1 MEDAQEKHSPQP
13 GLDSIEIE
21 GATPA
26 EAIKKAL
33 TMLGLTKKEVRVQI
47 LSEEKGGLFGMEGIQ
62 PAKVRVTRRFSSK
75 K

>member
-1 MEDAQEKHSPQP
+1 MEDTQNKTPDQLKLTSVET
-13 GLDSIEIE
+13 E

-33 TMLGLTKKEVRVQI
+33 AILGLTKKEVKVKI
-47 LSEEKGGLFGMEGIQ
+47 LSEEKRGLFGMEGMRL
-62 PAKVRVTRRFSSK
+62 AKVMVTRK

>member
-1 MEDAQEKHSPQP
+1 MEDTQEKPSAQP
-13 GLDSIEIE
+13 GLTSVEAE

-33 TMLGLTKKEVRVQI
+33 AILGLTKKEVKVRI
-47 LSEEKGGLFGMEGIQ
+47 LSEEKKGLFGMEGMQ
-62 PAKVRVTRRFSSK
+62 LAKVRVSK

>member
-1 MEDAQEKHSPQP
+1 MENTQNKTPDQLKLTLVEA
-13 GLDSIEIE
+13 E

-33 TMLGLTKKEVRVQI
+33 AILGLTKKEVKVKI
-47 LSEEKGGLFGMEGIQ
+47 LSEEKKGLFGMEGMQ
-62 PAKVRVTRRFSSK
+62 LAKVRVIRK

>member
-1 MEDAQEKHSPQP
+1 MEDTQNKTPDQLKLTSVET
-13 GLDSIEIE
+13 E

-33 TMLGLTKKEVRVQI
+33 AILGLTKKEVKVKI
-47 LSEEKGGLFGMEGIQ
+47 LSEEKKGLFGMEGMQ
-62 PAKVRVTRRFSSK
+62 LAKVRVIRK

>member
-1 MEDAQEKHSPQP
+1 MEDAQEKHPAQQP
-13 GLDSIEIE
+13 GLTSIEAE

-33 TMLGLTKKEVRVQI
+33 AILGLTKREVKVKI
-47 LSEEKGGLFGMEGIQ
+47 LSEEKKGLFGMEGMQ
-62 PAKVRVTRRFSSK
+62 LAKVRVSK

>member
-1 MEDAQEKHSPQP
+1 MENTQNKTPDQLKLTSVEA
-13 GLDSIEIE
+13 E

-33 TMLGLTKKEVRVQI
+33 AILGLTKKEVKVKI
-47 LSEEKGGLFGMEGIQ
+47 LSEEKKGLFGMEGTRL
-62 PAKVRVTRRFSSK
+62 AKVMVTRK